1 MTKLR
6 DKRLFL
12 LDMDGTIYIG
22 DRLFDGV
29 PEFLRHVRAMG
40 GRYLFLTNNSS
51 RGVEGYMEKL
61 RRMGIETTRDDYLT
75 SVDAT
80 VRYLRET
87 LPGKT
92 CYVFG
97 TDSFLAQ
104 LDGAGIPVTRDRE
117 QAEVLLCGFDTELT
131 FQKLEDACILL
142 NRGVPFVATNPDW
155 VCPTWY
161 GSVPDCGSV
170 CHRHR
175 PGAYGHR
182 QAQAPDGSAGYG
194 AHGLLPGADGAAGG
208 PAVHR
213 RCLRRQRRHRHRV
226 RPVRRGHHG
235 GHRHLSDP
243 PHLGVSRHR
252 YPVPETGGDCMK
264 LNYKR
269 TIFVGFAFFLICSF
283 WQAYDNTI
291 PLILTNKFGMSQAWS
306 GVIMA
311 LDNVLALF
319 MLPLFGAISD
329 KHRGKRG
336 RRTPFIVVGTL
347 IAAVMLI
354 ALSFVDNA
362 QLRHLSDVS
371 AIDDPAALE
380 QIYDRQANETLL
392 TPSGDKFVLSQKF
405 TQEEFIRIRSQVEQD
420 GKTVTN
426 PDYTNYVVPARQA
439 CAWDATAKSP
449 ATLVFFIVLL
459 LIVLVSMAVFRSPA
473 VALMPDVTLK
483 PLRSKANAV
492 INLMGSAGGILVL
505 ALGMV
510 FATSAVR
517 NSLMSYTGYFAVIAA
532 IMLSALVIFMLT
544 VREKEW
550 AYEMQQQAV
559 ALGIEEE
566 TQEQEEAAGGRKLS
580 VDEVKSLIF
589 LLLSIVLWFFGYN
602 AVTSKYSVYASN
614 ILHKDYNLTLIIAQA
629 AAIVSYLPVGFI
641 ASKAG
646 RKKTILAGV
655 VMLTAAFTVAAF
667 LNAESPTMLMN
678 AMFALAGIAWATINV
693 NSFPM
698 VVEMCSGGD
707 VGKYTGFYY
716 TASMAA
722 QVATPMLSGL
732 LMDRFGMHVLFPYA
746 AVFTTLAFVT
756 MLFVRHGDSK
766 PQAKIGLEALDEM
779 ED

>member
-1 MTKLR
+1 
-6 DKRLFL
+6 
-12 LDMDGTIYIG
+12 
-22 DRLFDGV
+22 
-29 PEFLRHVRAMG
+29 
-40 GRYLFLTNNSS
+40 
-51 RGVEGYMEKL
+51 
-61 RRMGIETTRDDYLT
+61 
-75 SVDAT
+75 
-80 VRYLRET
+80 
-87 LPGKT
+87 
-92 CYVFG
+92 
-97 TDSFLAQ
+97 
-104 LDGAGIPVTRDRE
+104 
-117 QAEVLLCGFDTELT
+117 
-131 FQKLEDACILL
+131 
-142 NRGVPFVATNPDW
+142 
-155 VCPTWY
+155 
-161 GSVPDCGSV
+161 
-170 CHRHR
+170 
-175 PGAYGHR
+175 
-182 QAQAPDGSAGYG
+182 
-194 AHGLLPGADGAAGG
+194 
-208 PAVHR
+208 
-213 RCLRRQRRHRHRV
+213 
-226 RPVRRGHHG
+226 
-235 GHRHLSDP
+235 
-243 PHLGVSRHR
+243 
-252 YPVPETGGDCMK
+252 MK

-269 TIFVGFAFFLICSF
+269 IILVGFAFFLIQAF

-291 PLILTNKFGMSQAWS
+291 PMILTNKFGMSQAWS
-306 GVIMA
+306 GAIMA

-329 KHRGKRG
+329 KHHSKWG

-362 QLRHLSDVS
+362 QLHHISDVA

-380 QIYDRQANETLL
+380 TIYDREADETLL
-392 TPSGDKFVLSQKF
+392 TPGGQKFVLSRQFTKEEF
-405 TQEEFIRIRSQVEQD
+405 TQIRSQITVD
-420 GKTVTN
+420 GAAVTN
-426 PDYTNYVVPARQA
+426 PDYTNYVMPARQA

-449 ATLVFFIVLL
+449 VTLVFFIALL
-459 LIVLVSMAVFRSPA
+459 LVILVSMAVFRSPA

-505 ALGMV
+505 VLGMV

-517 NSLMSYTGYFAVIAA
+517 NSLMNYIGYFAVIAA
-532 IMLSALVIFMLT
+532 IMLAALVVFMLT
-544 VREKEW
+544 VRENEW
-550 AYEMQQQAV
+550 AAEMQQQSV
-559 ALGIEEE
+559 ELGLEDK
-566 TQEQEEAAGGRKLS
+566 EEAATGERKLS

-629 AAIVSYLPVGFI
+629 AAIISYLPVGFI
-641 ASKAG
+641 ASRGG

-655 VMLTAAFTVAAF
+655 IMLTAAFTTASF
-667 LNAESPTMLMN
+667 MSAESPTMLMN

-698 VVEMCSGGD
+698 VVEMCSGGN

-732 LMDRFGMHVLFPYA
+732 LMDRMGMHVLFPYA
-746 AVFTTLAFVT
+746 AVFTALAFVT

-766 PQAKIGLEALDEM
+766 PEAKWGLEALDEM

>member
-1 MTKLR
+1 
-6 DKRLFL
+6 
-12 LDMDGTIYIG
+12 
-22 DRLFDGV
+22 
-29 PEFLRHVRAMG
+29 
-40 GRYLFLTNNSS
+40 
-51 RGVEGYMEKL
+51 
-61 RRMGIETTRDDYLT
+61 
-75 SVDAT
+75 
-80 VRYLRET
+80 
-87 LPGKT
+87 
-92 CYVFG
+92 
-97 TDSFLAQ
+97 
-104 LDGAGIPVTRDRE
+104 
-117 QAEVLLCGFDTELT
+117 
-131 FQKLEDACILL
+131 
-142 NRGVPFVATNPDW
+142 
-155 VCPTWY
+155 
-161 GSVPDCGSV
+161 
-170 CHRHR
+170 
-175 PGAYGHR
+175 
-182 QAQAPDGSAGYG
+182 
-194 AHGLLPGADGAAGG
+194 
-208 PAVHR
+208 
-213 RCLRRQRRHRHRV
+213 
-226 RPVRRGHHG
+226 
-235 GHRHLSDP
+235 
-243 PHLGVSRHR
+243 
-252 YPVPETGGDCMK
+252 MK

-269 TIFVGFAFFLICSF
+269 IILVGFAFFLIQAF

-291 PLILTNKFGMSQAWS
+291 PMILTNKFGMSQAWS
-306 GVIMA
+306 GAIMA

-329 KHRGKRG
+329 KHHSKWG

-362 QLRHLSDVS
+362 QLHHISDVA

-380 QIYDRQANETLL
+380 TIYDREADETLL
-392 TPSGDKFVLSQKF
+392 TPGGQKFVLSRQFTKEEF
-405 TQEEFIRIRSQVEQD
+405 TQIRSQITVD
-420 GKTVTN
+420 GAAVTN
-426 PDYTNYVVPARQA
+426 PDYTNYVMPARQA

-449 ATLVFFIVLL
+449 VTLVFFIALL
-459 LIVLVSMAVFRSPA
+459 LVILVSMSVFRSPA

-505 ALGMV
+505 VLGMV

-517 NSLMSYTGYFAVIAA
+517 NSLMSYIGYFAVIAA
-532 IMLSALVIFMLT
+532 IMLAALVVFMLT
-544 VREKEW
+544 VRENEW
-550 AYEMQQQAV
+550 AAEMQQQSV
-559 ALGIEEE
+559 ELGLEDK
-566 TQEQEEAAGGRKLS
+566 EEAATGERKLS

-629 AAIVSYLPVGFI
+629 AAIISYLPVGFI
-641 ASKAG
+641 ASRVG

-655 VMLTAAFTVAAF
+655 VMLTAAFTTASF
-667 LNAESPTMLMN
+667 MSAESPTMLMN

-698 VVEMCSGGD
+698 VVEMCSGGN

-732 LMDRFGMHVLFPYA
+732 LMDRMGMHVLFPYA
-746 AVFTTLAFVT
+746 AVFTALAFVT

-766 PQAKIGLEALDEM
+766 PEVKRGLEALDEM